1 MWATMAENDVV
12 YGYHEFWATGDWF
25 DANDPVLRVGERGN
39 DVTRLVSKFGDG
51 STPWSRLPQFTFQ
64 SAYDCYLRLE
74 TLQGV
79 PVANLKSEADWLN
92 SMKSPSIDWDSLTA
106 AQKAELKGPP
116 GEQGVAG
123 EPGADGKSAFQLAQD
138 GGFTGTQAEW
148 LASLKGEPAVNA
160 DVIDGNLP
168 VQSSGGGGA

>member
-1 MWATMAENDVV
+1 MLATMAENDVV

-92 SMKSPSIDWDSLTA
+92 SMKNPSIDWDSLTA

-116 GEQGVAG
+116 GEQGEQGVA
-123 EPGADGKSAFQLAQD
+123 GKSAFQLAQD

-148 LASLKGEPAVNA
+148 LESLKGEPAVNA

-168 VQSSGGGGA
+168 VQNSGGGGA